1 MLVWT
6 RMQRVRDGRLSN
18 GTPDWRPATRSDGSG
33 VGAANRVKFR
43 CQPRSWEDYRWR
55 QLKRY
60 PGYPFQLRKPPDA
73 GGGIGRGPAGRRVR
87 GGSIA
92 RAGTR
97 ARISRGECQLRLEP
111 FAGHLE
117 RRTGVSF
124 LQLERS
130 HLQGPRA
137 LDPAVAVLSAERQE
151 RLLDAIRPRR
161 RRIERSRRPRAS
173 AAGRNR
179 HRARG
184 PGLPWL
190 WRRDAR
196 DWRGLLAAAR
206 RHPGAVSGDRY
217 SPPEIRLPRLPRGG
231 CAGAGPGPAD
241 RGRVADRAAGCPDR
255 RREIRRSLPA
265 VSPGA
270 NSPAPRHRH

>member
-1 MLVWT
+1 MIVHARPVLLWAWVP
-6 RMQRVRDGRLSN
+6 RARDGAPSN

-60 PGYPFQLRKPPDA
+60 PGYPFQFRKLPDA

-97 ARISRGECQLRLEP
+97 ARISRGECQLRLGP
-111 FAGHLE
+111 VAGHLE

-137 LDPAVAVLSAERQE
+137 LDPAVAVLSAERRE

-161 RRIERSRRPRAS
+161 RRIERSRRRLVRTAYAVGMDRSGS
-173 AAGRNR
+173 AATGAAVRR
-179 HRARG
+179 FVHLALDDGVPQGSRRLARRARAFLG
-184 PGLPWL
+184 SEHGAATGRHLSARAEAEC
-190 WRRDAR
+190 RRTF
-196 DWRGLLAAAR
+196 RGSVC
-206 RHPGAVSGDRY
+206 GYIKD
-217 SPPEIRLPRLPRGG
+217 
-231 CAGAGPGPAD
+231 
-241 RGRVADRAAGCPDR
+241 
-255 RREIRRSLPA
+255 
-265 VSPGA
+265 
-270 NSPAPRHRH
+270 